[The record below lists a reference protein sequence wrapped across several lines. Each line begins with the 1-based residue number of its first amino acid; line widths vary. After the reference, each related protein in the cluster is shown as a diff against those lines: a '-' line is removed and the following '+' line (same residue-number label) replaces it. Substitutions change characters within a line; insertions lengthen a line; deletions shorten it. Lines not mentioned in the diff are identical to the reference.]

1 MYLEHRALGAVLV
14 ALVAFPRLALTQSP
28 PIGVLGITS
37 EIAPIEKRLQDSR
50 EVVVQGYVFRVG
62 TINDRQVVVGRAGA
76 GKVNASIIAT
86 LLIHHFNPSAVLFS
100 GTAGAVD
107 PSLRPGDVVIGASV
121 VQHDAGFQTQEGITR
136 RGMRNPVT
144 GQLDPLHMPTPET
157 LMAVA
162 RQSAQGLKLPAITL
176 QDGDRVPRI
185 VEGVIA
191 TGDVFLS
198 DAGRLEEI
206 RSSLGAAAIEMEGAA
221 VIQTCRQFNVSCL
234 VIRSVTDQADAQ
246 AFNNYKK
253 FLNVASENAAA
264 LVVAIITTFH
274 GGFDKPVPLDGAK

>member
-1 MYLEHRALGAVLV
+1 MYLKHGVLAAVLV
-14 ALVAFPRLALTQSP
+14 ALVAFPRGALTQSA

-50 EVVVQGYVFRVG
+50 EVVVQGYVFRAG
-62 TINDRQVVVGRAGA
+62 TINGRQVVVGRAGA

-86 LLIHHFNPSAVLFS
+86 LLIYHFNPSAVLFS

-107 PSLRPGDVVIGASV
+107 PSLRPGDVVIGATV
-121 VQHDAGFQTQEGITR
+121 VQHDAGFQTQTGIMR
-136 RGMRNPVT
+136 RGMRNAVT
-144 GQLDPLHMPTPET
+144 GQLEPLHVPTPET

-162 RQSAQGLKLPAITL
+162 RRSAQGLKLPAITV
-176 QDGDRVPRI
+176 QEGGRVPRI

-198 DAGRLEEI
+198 DVGRLEEI
-206 RSSLGAAAIEMEGAA
+206 RSSLGATAIEMEGAA
-221 VIQTCRQFNVSCL
+221 VIQTCRQFNVPCL
-234 VIRSVTDQADAQ
+234 VIRSVTDQADAH
-246 AFNNYKK
+246 AFNNYKQ

-264 LVVAIITTFH
+264 LVVAIITTLDVEL
-274 GGFDKPVPLDGAK
+274 DKPVPLGGAK